1 MTNLNTSTFNKFEDE
16 VAARGTGKL
25 LSSNEYLKNDPT
37 TYYYNKFKTNNSKY
51 LNDEMWSEAS
61 KRGELDSLI
70 SYIETSNKVGNES
83 FDKWNEYQ
91 GYNDYDSY
99 MVAMAIPS
107 LDNTVKKDRTYTDID
122 GNTQSL
128 GSYTDQEWAKQ
139 ILNNAFGR
147 YEAALL
153 EEQKKNDS
161 FINDIRGYLT
171 VGAAETVAGI
181 TQFTQ
186 DVFTI
191 GQGVLNMIFNFSGDE
206 SIGDRFLYAF
216 SDEGI
221 FDDTVKFYTA
231 AAYDYARRYTS
242 LVDAVEAYDQ
252 GYVEG
257 TGDMYL
263 FKMQSSKNDW
273 AGVSSG
279 GELYKGLVNSV
290 GYMIPTIILTAGIGT
305 GAGAA
310 ANAGKISLTAAKTI
324 STIGRTASRLT
335 FYAGIFSGNISDT
348 VDRYAQNGISYKD
361 LNAGKV
367 IANAGIKAAAQLVIE
382 ELLGRFL
389 KFSTLD
395 RLLGATGR
403 SGGTIAK
410 RLAGDTV
417 QAATRRGI
425 KAGAT
430 VVKDVAIDALKEGIE
445 ETLQDLSDNL
455 IDMAFGG
462 EYKARGIDNLTFENL
477 LNSFIL
483 GSITSLAISS
493 ISTSKFAF
501 DTGKAVVM
509 DENGE
514 ATKLGIFQSMNY
526 RKAVDQMEEWN
537 SIITNEK
544 SSAEEVRDATFKLA
558 VAVDT
563 ISSVMRSMGADE
575 AIKANKILAETIRKD
590 GITDEINKQI
600 KDGSYATNLFTK
612 FIEHGNQAILKYMT
626 TPKKNKLKEALSN
639 LAIFKKFANKG
650 VTTIENVITEEMP
663 QSTVTTETNISNEAL
678 SKINNAMRQLG
689 SELIVGVDGNVIA
702 KSNKVLFVD
711 NSLLINGDI
720 ETIIKGLTFEN
731 ARATVIAK
739 LSQAQKNMILSSYNK
754 ILNTTGTIEEAVD
767 ALLFDKSFY
776 TFILL
781 NSKERNYK
789 QQAFDM
795 LATVNKLVE
804 ESLSKDINAG
814 RLEISAYKTLMTK
827 IRDTMR
833 TGLVN
838 FCTQYENVDLGIIS
852 NDILPT
858 DLKQLIQ
865 NHKNVIFTNNVNKI
879 MTSKIFAKRIS
890 EFNRYIDTCTNLPQS
905 YIDAAKQKIKS
916 NNINDIIDACSLLI
930 YSKKVAHDTS
940 DKLVYL
946 PNDSSQQLEQN
957 YVKIATDY
965 IGMPIKEF
973 IDNSNPNVLQLSQD
987 FVTNVIQRKLD
998 ITDRTTRESLAR
1010 EAVFYNSAKTLTI
1023 DSIGNIVRVIDKNT
1037 LLKPEFISDNKA
1049 LFMKILRGI
1058 TLQDICNIKLP
1069 KQFAEITIKLK
1080 SDLAQSN
1087 AIYDENTNTILIS
1100 SGNKSIADSIM
1111 HELTHVTQKA
1121 IYQQSRESSQNPAE
1135 ILSSQGGSSQL
1146 FEVIN
1151 KNTFNSIKKYAETNF
1166 DLAYKFLSSA
1176 NNLTEY
1182 DIVYFLLDG
1191 ELQANSTMSSMPL
1204 EAGFR
1209 WKDNRKILVSPDG
1222 KKEWKIL
1229 TKLSD
1234 IAINSDKDI
1243 DIASNNVTDITNT
1256 TNTTNT
1262 TNAETSVP
1270 APDMANMSN
1279 QYGEE
1284 FYSNSRFISDKIA
1297 NESNLKYF
1305 KKKGRSI
1312 YMHPNLKRFIIAT
1325 THDFASLDP
1334 YLQKQIKAGKLTYN
1348 DIKDYAATTTNMN
1361 DFTFKSIANYIYNN
1375 EEAAKLDFK
1384 QMRKILDSLE
1394 ELATISYII
1403 KNDSVK
1409 LTPEELF
1416 TTYTTMANNKAL
1428 EQEILKAS
1436 KRASTTTDS
1445 ISQTKVEI
1453 SADPLKLTSQFLALY
1468 DGTFKSIRN
1477 LNNYG
1482 KWLELRQTEQSLI
1495 LDAKTGDINRKTK
1508 VWNFI
1513 DRMKKANIDYNSEFG
1528 ETLIDIPQ
1536 STKLDII
1543 RQYLYK
1549 VLGARL
1555 LDMSDKRQINA
1566 AAQIIVKKVDA
1577 QMDSIMKMTDEE
1589 IDKRFLIA
1597 SKTPDLVKNIGNAPI
1612 GPIISKDMSNNDSP
1626 IYLLRR
1632 SIRSAYSTLKKRI
1645 SGLKKMYDKL
1655 SPETKKYI
1663 DPNNGYK
1670 LNPSYIALTE
1680 TELEALI
1687 KSIQA
1692 DSKKLGRLIL
1702 SSSKK
1707 ANALTTAN
1715 KRITSLQSKVE
1726 KLQSKVEKLQER
1738 KTIAV
1743 KYRTTIKQQNFSVE
1757 SEIPANDVVKKLL
1770 DTGWNDTRMS
1780 TVKKLSNNREANIAS
1795 GKIFFEQNAQ
1805 TILSSDINDITDAAN
1820 WFLDSRLNNFGD
1832 LDAEKFSAIKFY
1844 FLGYVFSKTS
1854 DGEMYSNLDNSLKTK
1869 IETYL
1874 KETATTSAR
1883 LLAIWQNI
1891 VKEINPLETMI
1902 NRNIEIDGVLL
1913 TDTEKQSLFEAAE
1926 SGNID
1931 QIKTIQN
1938 TIINRVA
1945 AEKTSKKSFLRVITA
1960 YRSMAMLSSPIT
1972 WLRNIASNVALD
1984 KIYKLSDA
1992 IGKRLFSSKSVEG
2005 QLKLDAKVSD
2015 EITNFINTNFIN
2027 NGLFDTLVSNLSR
2040 YNPSDIIAKKNTQGK
2055 TVTKED
2061 IFSQLVLN
2069 SMYSKYYSEN
2079 MFKSNF
2085 MKSVHQKLM
2094 KVMSDNSFV
2103 RKSAVNY
2110 FGKMLAEKQY
2120 NLSDGKVTD
2129 GIMSDFANSIGL
2141 ALSDYMH
2148 SDNIF
2153 NDIEKKLA
2161 NKSEVALFAY
2171 KTILPFASASYQWF
2185 KAALK
2190 MSPVGLGRAIVNMAK
2205 LEQRV
2210 AKASAAFNEGKSNLS
2225 PELVEYM
2232 TRRDFGMGVIG
2243 TVNWCLGIALAAFG
2257 FIDLEDD
2264 DYGKPKLRIG
2274 KLRID
2279 VSSLFGSSSLLAGAA
2294 LITGFKD
2301 KGVTYDGWIEA
2312 MNRAADVVIDG
2323 FPIMQII
2330 EMDMY
2335 SNGTWSTA
2343 MDQLESIALSFI
2355 PNIVAWIAGG
2365 TYSGQLNKT
2374 SFFGRAAAKIP
2385 FLASIVNEK
2394 KINPYTGEDGSWWD
2408 AFNRV
2413 VPYFSVDTA
2422 SETEA
2427 KSKALGLNKD
2437 ELRGNYTINDSSFN
2451 VTGSTLTKIN
2461 TLYGEWNAKDLKEF
2475 YSNNMSVKVKV
2486 DNKYVTLK
2494 YNQMTS
2500 AQRKKAVE
2508 NIMGNNAELAKIA
2521 AWTYS
2526 GHKYYASSNLYVTLR
2541 KKGLTSNIYK
2551 GSAGF
2556 VE

>member
-1 MTNLNTSTFNKFEDE
+1 MENIKLNKFEDE
-16 VAARGTGKL
+16 VKLRGKGQL
-25 LSSNEYLKNDPT
+25 NSIGDYLKNDPT
-37 TYYYNKFKTNNSKY
+37 TYYYNKFKSNNVKY
-51 LNDEMWSEAS
+51 LNDEMWTEAS
-61 KRGELDSLI
+61 RRGEINSLI
-70 SYIETSNKVGNES
+70 SYIEKSNETGNED
-83 FDKWNEYQ
+83 FDKLSKYG
-91 GYNDYDSY
+91 GYSDYDAY

-107 LDNTVKKDRTYTDID
+107 LDDSVKKDRTYTDVD
-122 GNTQSL
+122 GNVQSL
-128 GSYTDQEWAKQ
+128 GSYTDKEWAQQ
-139 ILNNAFGR
+139 ILDNSIKR
-147 YEAALL
+147 YEAELL

-161 FINDIRGYLT
+161 FLNDIKGY
-171 VGAAETVAGI
+171 VVAGLSETMAGVTKFI
-181 TQFTQ
+181 Q
-186 DVFTI
+186 DVI
-191 GQGVLNMIFNFSGDE
+191 NVGQGFINVLSNYDE
-206 SIGDRFLYAF
+206 SESVKNRFLAAF
-216 SDEGI
+216 ADEGVL
-221 FDDTVKFYTA
+221 DDTVKFYSA

-242 LVDAVEAYDQ
+242 MVDAVEAHDQ
-252 GYVEG
+252 GYIEG
-257 TGDMYL
+257 NGDMYL
-263 FKMQSSKNDW
+263 FKMMSSKNEW
-273 AGVSSG
+273 AGTSFG
-279 GELYKGLVNSV
+279 GELYKGMLESI
-290 GYMIPTIILTAGIGT
+290 GYMLPSILLTAGT
-305 GAGAA
+305 GAVASGA
-310 ANAGKISLTAAKTI
+310 ANAGKISFSAAKTI
-324 STIGRTASRLT
+324 TTIGKTAGRVA
-335 FYAGIFSGNISDT
+335 FYTGIFSGNISDT
-348 VDRYAQNGISYKD
+348 VDMYAENGISYKD

-367 IANAGIKAAAQLVIE
+367 ILNAGIKAAAQFAIE

-395 RLLGATGR
+395 RLLGATGK
-403 SGGTIAK
+403 STGKLAGK
-410 RLAGDTV
+410 LAGDTV
-417 QAATRRGI
+417 KAAT
-425 KAGAT
+425 KAGRISAGLNIA
-430 VVKDVAIDALKEGIE
+430 KDLAIDSIKEGIE

-462 EYKARGIDNLTFENL
+462 EYKERGINNLTIENL
-477 LNSFIL
+477 MNSFIL
-483 GSITSLAISS
+483 GSITSLTISS

-501 DTGKAVVM
+501 ENIKNRSVVL
-509 DENGE
+509 DENNE
-514 ATKLGIFQSMNY
+514 VKRLRLFQSMNY
-526 RKAVDQMEEWN
+526 QKALEQMTEWN
-537 SIITNEK
+537 NIIQN
-544 SSAEEVRDATFKLA
+544 SSNPAEVKDATFKLA
-558 VAVDT
+558 VAIDT
-563 ISSVMRSMGADE
+563 ISSVMRSMGKE
-575 AIKANKILAETIRKD
+575 QSIQANRILAETIRKN
-590 GITDEINKQI
+590 GITEEVEKQV
-600 KDGSYATNLFTK
+600 KNGEYATNLYKT
-612 FIEHGNQAILKYMT
+612 FIEHNNKAIEKYLT
-626 TPKKNKLKEALSN
+626 NPKKNILQRAIEKISDKLA
-639 LAIFKKFANKG
+639 KKN
-650 VTTIENVITEEMP
+650 VTSIDNVITEEIQNTDM
-663 QSTVTTETNISNEAL
+663 QTEIPNDSL
-678 SKINNAMRQLG
+678 SKIKYAMKQLG
-689 SELIVGVDGNVIA
+689 SEMIVGVDGNIVA
-702 KSNKVLFVD
+702 KSDKVIFVNNK
-711 NSLLINGDI
+711 LISTGDI
-720 ETIIKGLTFEN
+720 ENIIRGLSYDN
-731 ARATVIAK
+731 VQK
-739 LSQAQKNMILSSYNK
+739 SVLSKFTPAQKNMILSSYNK
-754 ILNTTGTIEEAVD
+754 ITGLNGTIEDAVT
-767 ALLFDKSFY
+767 ALLFDKNFY
-776 TFILL
+776 TYVLL
-781 NSKERNYK
+781 NSRERNYK
-789 QQAFDM
+789 SQAFKM
-795 LATVNKLVE
+795 LSTINKLI
-804 ESLSKDINAG
+804 ESPLSEDVSAG
-814 RLEISAYKTLMTK
+814 RLEMSAYKALMTK
-827 IRDTMR
+827 VRDTMR

-838 FCTQYENVDLGIIS
+838 FCTQYENVDIGSIG
-852 NDILPT
+852 NDVLPS
-858 DLKQLIQ
+858 DLKKLIT
-865 NHKNVIFTNNVNKI
+865 NHKNVIFTNNVNNI
-879 MTSKIFAKRIS
+879 IS
-890 EFNRYIDTCTNLPQS
+890 EKVYSKRVTEFDKYIDTCTNLTQE
-905 YIDAAKQKIKS
+905 YIDSAKKKIRSS
-916 NNINDIIDACSLLI
+916 NKNDIVDACSLLI
-930 YSKKVAHDTS
+930 YAKKAARDTL
-940 DKLVYL
+940 DKVVYL
-946 PNDSSQQLEQN
+946 PYDSSEQIEQN
-957 YVKIATDY
+957 YIKIATDY

-987 FVTNVIQRKLD
+987 FVTNIIQRKLD
-998 ITDRTTRESLAR
+998 ITDKTTRESLAR

-1037 LLKPEFISDNKA
+1037 LLKSEFISDNKA
-1049 LFMKILRGI
+1049 LFMKILKG
-1058 TLQDICNIKLP
+1058 TNLQDICEIKLP

-1100 SGNKSIADSIM
+1100 SSNKSIADSIM

-1121 IYQQSRESSQNPAE
+1121 IYQQSIESSQNPAA

-1146 FEVIN
+1146 FEAIS
-1151 KNTFNSIKKYAETNF
+1151 KNTFNSIKKYIETNF
-1166 DLAYKFLSSA
+1166 ELVYKYLSSA

-1222 KKEWKIL
+1222 KKEWKTL

-1234 IAINSDKDI
+1234 IVISIDKDI
-1243 DIASNNVTDITNT
+1243 DIVSNNTTDTVNA
-1256 TNTTNT
+1256 
-1262 TNAETSVP
+1262 TNATSTETSIP
-1270 APDMANMSN
+1270 APDMTNISN
-1279 QYGEE
+1279 QYSEE
-1284 FYSNSRFISDKIA
+1284 FYDNSRFISDKIA

-1403 KNDSVK
+1403 KNDSAK

-1416 TTYTTMANNKAL
+1416 ATYTTIANNKTL
-1428 EQEILKAS
+1428 EQEIVKAS

-1445 ISQTKVEI
+1445 ISQTKVQI

-1687 KSIQA
+1687 KSIQT
-1692 DSKKLGRLIL
+1692 DSKKLGKLIL

-1707 ANALTTAN
+1707 ANALNTAN

-1726 KLQSKVEKLQER
+1726 KLQEQNKRLKER
-1738 KTIAV
+1738 NTVAV

-1913 TDTEKQSLFEAAE
+1913 TDTEKKFLFRAAE

-1931 QIKTIQN
+1931 HIKTIQN
-1938 TIINRVA
+1938 AIINRVA

-1960 YRSMAMLSSPIT
+1960 YRSMAMLSSPVT
-1972 WLRNIASNVALD
+1972 WLRNIASNAALS

-1992 IGKRLFSSKSVEG
+1992 IGKRIFGSKSIEG

-2015 EITNFINTNFIN
+2015 EITDFIKTNFIQ
-2027 NGLFDTLVSNLSR
+2027 NGLFNTLVSNLSR
-2040 YNPSDIIAKKNTQGK
+2040 YNPSDITAKKLGK

-2061 IFSQLVLN
+2061 IFSQLVLK
-2069 SMYSKYYSEN
+2069 SMYSKYYNEN
-2079 MFKSNF
+2079 MFKSKF
-2085 MKSVHQKLM
+2085 MKSIHQMLM
-2094 KVMSDNSFV
+2094 TAMSDNYFV
-2103 RKSAVNY
+2103 RKAAVNY
-2110 FGKMLAEKQY
+2110 FGKILAEKQY

-2129 GIMSDFANSIGL
+2129 SIMSDFANSIGL

-2148 SDNIF
+2148 SNNIF
-2153 NDIEKKLA
+2153 NDIEKKIA
-2161 NKSEVALFAY
+2161 EKSEIALFAY
-2171 KTILPFASASYQWF
+2171 KTLLPFASASYQWF

-2190 MSPVGLGRAIVNMAK
+2190 MSPVGLGRAIVNMVK

-2243 TVNWCLGIALAAFG
+2243 TISWCFGLALAAFG

-2274 KLRID
+2274 PVRID
-2279 VSSLFGSSSLLAGAA
+2279 ISSLFGSSSLLAGAA
-2294 LITGFKD
+2294 LITGFKE

-2385 FLASIVNEK
+2385 GLASIVNEK
-2394 KINPYTGEDGSWWD
+2394 KVNPYTGDTGSWWD

-2422 SETEA
+2422 SETETT
-2427 KSKALGLNKD
+2427 SKNLGLNKS
-2437 ELRGNYTINDSSFN
+2437 EVNGKYTINDKSFN
-2451 VTGSTLTKIN
+2451 VSGKDKTKIN
-2461 TLYGEWNAKDLKEF
+2461 EAYGTWNSKDLYQF
-2475 YSNNMSVKVKV
+2475 YRNQKKVKVKV
-2486 DNKYVTLK
+2486 DGGYSYLT
-2494 YNQMTS
+2494 YNQMTND
-2500 AQRKKAVE
+2500 QRKRAVE
-2508 NIMGNNAELAKIA
+2508 NIMSDNAQLAKIL
-2521 AWTYS
+2521 AWTS
-2526 GHKYYASSNLYVTLR
+2526 AGHKYYASSDMYSLL
-2541 KKGLTSNIYK
+2541 KQKGVISNVYK
-2551 GSAGF
+2551 GNKGF
-2556 VE
+2556 VD